1 MRARREW
8 EVGSGTVDAGTERRA
23 ARSGT
28 TPHSPPPKASF
39 RPASLADVAGLQA
52 LIAPFVA
59 TGDLLPRSEY
69 DLSRHIKEYQVAVG
83 PGGDVVGS
91 VALKIYSPTL
101 AELGALAVRADH
113 QGQGL
118 GKALC
123 DALLAEARALGLREV
138 FALTRKPLF
147 FLRLGFTLAEREHF
161 PLKVWADCTKCPR
174 QAACDEVAVTLAL

>member
-1 MRARREW
+1 MKTAAMPTPVTRPVARIS
-8 EVGSGTVDAGTERRA
+8 V
-23 ARSGT
+23 
-28 TPHSPPPKASF
+28 
-39 RPASLADVAGLQA
+39 RPASLADIPGLQA

-69 DLSRHIKEYQVAVG
+69 DLSRHIKEYHVAATPAGEVL
-83 PGGDVVGS
+83 GS

-101 AELGALAVRADH
+101 AELGALAVRADQ
-113 QGQGL
+113 QGNGL

-147 FLRLGFTLAEREHF
+147 FLRMGFTLAEREHF
-161 PLKVWADCTKCPR
+161 PLKVWADCNKCPR
-174 QAACDEVAVTLAL
+174 QAACDEVAVTTTL